1 MVTSIE
7 VNGGDAVP
15 SVWLSREI
23 DGVFVLCDG
32 RGDRVTDVPVYEGR
46 RHGAGPYLQSQLGW

>member
-7 VNGGDAVP
+7 VSGVDAVP
-15 SVWLSREI
+15 SVRLLRAI

-32 RGDRVTDVPVYEGR
+32 RGDRVTDVSVYEGR
-46 RHGAGPYLQSQLGW
+46 RHGVGPYLQSQLGW